1 MYGQTGRFGTCG
13 ANRDR
18 VPQSTAKRGADEMLL
33 STGVT
38 KGRARLETH
47 AEITL
52 SSLSLLAQELCP
64 YLPHMSQVAP
74 SDGMLLSYE

>member
-1 MYGQTGRFGTCG
+1 MGQLGTCG

-18 VPQSTAKRGADEMLL
+18 VPQFTAKRGADEMLL

-38 KGRARLETH
+38 RGRAKPETL

-52 SSLSLLAQELCP
+52 LSLSLLAEELCP
-64 YLPHMSQVAP
+64 YSPRMS
-74 SDGMLLSYE
+74 